1 MNSSTKLWA
10 IGWLCVV
17 ALFTSSTGMV
27 WPLVFG
33 ACIVAIAMAPPVKED
48 DE

>member
-10 IGWLCVV
+10 IGWLCIV
-17 ALFTSSTGMV
+17 ALFTSSTGWV
-27 WPLVFG
+27 WPVCF
-33 ACIVAIAMAPPVKED
+33 ASAIAAVALSPNRD